1 MMVIGMD
8 VHQRYCQ
15 VALLEDDSTEPKELR
30 LNTERAEL
38 EEFAREH
45 EGARVAFE
53 ASRNHRFVYE
63 CLEDHLEVSVANPAK
78 TGLIGDQAVKN
89 DRLDAKRLAVLLRA
103 DALPTSYVPPDE
115 VRDARKLVR
124 HRRSLVEDRTAAK
137 NRVKAVLAERGVTYT
152 GDVSSQQGREFLAD
166 EELPLSAAD
175 RQVIEADLAVIE
187 TVDEQLDDL
196 TRELEQIAVS
206 WEDPQLMMT
215 VPGIG
220 PVIAVTI
227 KAEVGE
233 FERFDHKTE
242 VVSYA
247 GLDPAVRA
255 SGEKETTGEI
265 TKEGSSTLRWA
276 LGQGALNAKRYDPY
290 LGNYFTRLAEHKPKK
305 KALVATARKLLVMI
319 YAMISKQETYDP
331 PEGATAPS

>member
-63 CLEDHLEVSVANPAK
+63 CL
-78 TGLIGDQAVKN
+78 
-89 DRLDAKRLAVLLRA
+89 
-103 DALPTSYVPPDE
+103 
-115 VRDARKLVR
+115 
-124 HRRSLVEDRTAAK
+124 EDRTAAK

-227 KAEVGE
+227 KGEVGE

-319 YAMISKQETYDP
+319 YAMISKQEAYDP